1 MPLTSFFNPLF
12 RRPSFLFLG
21 AAEDPPDDEP
31 PPPEE
36 ELPDEEDP
44 LEEEEELPDDEE
56 DPPEEEPP
64 SDDEEEEEGFPP
76 GPYLPL
82 SYPFFA
88 APLTALAALCAVPT
102 ALAVTPTVP
111 CTALPAALRPD
122 LTLLAALL
130 TLESVDAFF
139 SEEPLTFCLLTFSFV
154 LAAATFAGLV
164 TSLRTSNSASTAS
177 QITLSISSMSY
188 PSSIHSRKNSSTCSS
203 ISSSVKSRSSSVKP
217 SRIVSS
223 LGA

>member
-56 DPPEEEPP
+56 DPPEEEDSP
-64 SDDEEEEEGFPP
+64 DEEEEGFPLE
-76 GPYLPL
+76 PYLPL
-82 SYPFFA
+82 SYPFLA

-139 SEEPLTFCLLTFSFV
+139 SEEPPTFCLLTFSFV